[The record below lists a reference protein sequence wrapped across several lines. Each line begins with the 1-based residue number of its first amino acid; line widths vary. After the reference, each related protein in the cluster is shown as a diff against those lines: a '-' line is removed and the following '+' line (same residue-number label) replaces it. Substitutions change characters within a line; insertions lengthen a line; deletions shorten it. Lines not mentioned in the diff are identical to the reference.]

1 VTIAQD
7 RPRLP
12 GAFFLRQYPLTFY
25 FLIALGISWAVVAAI
40 VALGLS
46 PSAAGIAAI
55 TAGPALSSLIM
66 TGICEG
72 AEGVRRLL
80 GRLVLW
86 GVPFAWYLFALL
98 GIPAVYVLGTAFL
111 PGALSSFDPLTPE
124 KWLSY
129 LWLFPLVI
137 VVGGPL
143 LEEIGWR
150 GFALPRLEAKY
161 GPLIGTLVLG
171 LLWAAWH
178 YPQYLMPEWAA
189 QNGGFNVKAVTIFTI
204 AVVPIALLLSW
215 VFNNTRGSLLLA
227 ILAHASINTFSVFI
241 DQIFPAQA
249 GSQVGGMIGFGVA
262 ALLIVVLTK
271 GRLGYD
277 RYLRETEN
285 EVAPDTRA

>member
-1 VTIAQD
+1 
-7 RPRLP
+7 
-12 GAFFLRQYPLTFY
+12 
-25 FLIALGISWAVVAAI
+25 
-40 VALGLS
+40 
-46 PSAAGIAAI
+46 
-55 TAGPALSSLIM
+55 
-66 TGICEG
+66 
-72 AEGVRRLL
+72 
-80 GRLVLW
+80 VLW
-86 GVPFAWYLFALL
+86 RVPFAWYLFALL
-98 GIPAVYVLGTAFL
+98 GIPAVYVLGTVFL
-111 PGALSSFDPLTPE
+111 PGAISSFDPLTPE

-129 LWLFPLVI
+129 VWLFPLVI

-204 AVVPIALLLSW
+204 AVVPIAILLTW

-285 EVAPDTRA
+285 EVAQDTRA

>member
-1 VTIAQD
+1 MTIAQD
-7 RPRLP
+7 RPAGSLS
-12 GAFFLRQYPLTFY
+12 FLRRYPLTFY
-25 FLIALGISWAVVAAI
+25 FLIALGISWAVVATI

-55 TAGPALSSLIM
+55 TAGPALSSLLM
-66 TGICEG
+66 TGVCEG
-72 AEGVRRLL
+72 TEGVRRLL

-86 GVPFAWYLFALL
+86 RVPLAWYLVALF

-111 PGALSSFDPLTPE
+111 PGALASFNPLTPD

-137 VVGGPL
+137 LVGGPL

-161 GPLIGTLVLG
+161 GPLIGTLALG

-189 QNGGFNVKAVTIFTI
+189 QNGGFNVKAVLVFTV
-204 AVVPIALLLSW
+204 AVVPIAIILTW
-215 VFNNTRGSLLLA
+215 VFNNTKGSLLLA

-249 GSQVGGMIGFGVA
+249 GSQTGGMIGFGLA
-262 ALLIVVLTK
+262 ALLIVVLTG

-277 RYLRETEN
+277 RYLKEAANSDR
-285 EVAPDTRA
+285 V